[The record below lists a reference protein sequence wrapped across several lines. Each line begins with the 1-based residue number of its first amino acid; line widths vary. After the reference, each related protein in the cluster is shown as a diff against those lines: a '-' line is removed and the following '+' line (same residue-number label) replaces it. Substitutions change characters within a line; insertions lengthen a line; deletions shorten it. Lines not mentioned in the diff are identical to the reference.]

1 MSKKRIEYLDVAR
14 GIAIILVIIGHIFK
28 DGVLWRFI
36 YSFHMPLFII
46 VSGYFYK
53 NRRLKDEFIILF
65 KKFFLPMIII
75 LFVSFMIA
83 YLSYYN
89 LSDAFIKTLKTI
101 VIGFN
106 YQSRID
112 YQCLPVEVLWFIYF
126 LVIMRL
132 LFLINKKIAKDD
144 KTLLLLIVAVEML
157 IGLFLAAYGYWLPW
171 SVDIVLVCMSF
182 YYFGYLLKK
191 YNLLNRIMN
200 NNKFLLFLC
209 VIWVIGICTGGF
221 ELAIRELSILSY
233 ISALAGTLV
242 VFKISMI
249 ICNKKDKIS
258 KFLSWCGRNSLYILF
273 AHFIEIKFLNILF
286 IRDNSLLMQ
295 IYLSIIMCSV
305 AILFTY
311 VFCSLKEKWKL
322 VVSK

>member
-126 LVIMRL
+126 LVIMKL

-144 KTLLLLIVAVEML
+144 KTLLLLIVAIEML

-191 YNLLNRIMN
+191 YNLLNRIIN
-200 NNKFLLFLC
+200 NN
-209 VIWVIGICTGGF
+209 
-221 ELAIRELSILSY
+221 
-233 ISALAGTLV
+233 
-242 VFKISMI
+242 
-249 ICNKKDKIS
+249 
-258 KFLSWCGRNSLYILF
+258 
-273 AHFIEIKFLNILF
+273 
-286 IRDNSLLMQ
+286 
-295 IYLSIIMCSV
+295 
-305 AILFTY
+305 
-311 VFCSLKEKWKL
+311 
-322 VVSK
+322 